1 MKFIIAATKP
11 VYDES
16 SQEITGV
23 DRFQYFYDNMTSE
36 LWDSQGNEIAVTP
49 IRIQGKYKEFPAT
62 SVNTPNTKNTIIK
75 TLKIQLGLSCNYSCE
90 YCSQRF
96 VPNIEHSNTK
106 LLDKFVNSLDNWLL
120 YTPDTIEFWGGE
132 PFVYWKNFKPLAETL
147 RDRFPFTN
155 FLVITNGSLLT
166 EEIVEWLDRLD
177 FTVGVSHDG
186 PGQNVRGPNPFD
198 DPKSRDLILKLF
210 ERLLPKKKISINSM
224 IHRENLDRAAI
235 QEYFESIFGA
245 QRLFAIGE
253 GAFVDVYDEGGMK
266 NTLQSHAEHLAFRR
280 LSLESIDAG
289 TCNRFIIAHKRIEDW
304 INSWG
309 NKRPAYSLGQKCGMD
324 DPHTISVDLMGNVI
338 TCQNVTV
345 SARAPNGKSH
355 RIGHVDNFDDI
366 KLNTATHWKFRD
378 ECSKC
383 PLLQVCRGS
392 CMFLEGEY
400 FKKSCDT
407 AYSDNLPFF
416 AKAFEQVTGA
426 LPYAIQAIEDDYK
439 LPDERS
445 NLWGSMS
452 DEVYVPQT
460 RQEPFQG

>member
-1 MKFIIAATKP
+1 MKFVIAATKP
-11 VYDES
+11 VIENDEVTS
-16 SQEITGV
+16 VEHV
-23 DRFQYFYDNMTSE
+23 HYFYDNMTSE
-36 LWDSQGNEIAVTP
+36 LWDSEGNLIDVKPMTP
-49 IRIQGKYKEFPAT
+49 KKAFKEFPAT
-62 SVNTPNTKNTIIK
+62 SLTTPNGKSVAIN

-120 YTPDTIEFWGGE
+120 YPPDTIEFWGGE

-147 RDRFPFTN
+147 RERFPFAK
-155 FLVITNGSLLT
+155 FIVITNGSLLT
-166 EEIVEWLDRLD
+166 EEIIDWLDKLE

-198 DPKSRDLILKLF
+198 DPQKRELILKLF
-210 ERLLPKKKISINSM
+210 DRLLPKRKISINSM
-224 IHRENLDRAAI
+224 IHRENLDRGSI
-235 QEYFESIFGA
+235 QKYFEEMFGKNK
-245 QRLFAIGE
+245 QFSIGE

-280 LSLESIDAG
+280 ISLESLADG
-289 TCNRFIIAHKRIEDW
+289 TSNRFTVTYNRIQSW

-324 DPHTISVDLMGNVI
+324 DPYTVAVDLMGNVL

-345 SARAPNGKSH
+345 NARAPNGKSH
-355 RIGHVDNFDDI
+355 RIGHVNKFDEI
-366 KLNTATHWKFRD
+366 KLNTATHWKYRE

-383 PLLQVCRGS
+383 PMLQVCRGS

-407 AYSDNLPFF
+407 AYSDHLPFF
-416 AKAFEQVTGA
+416 AKAFESVTGA
-426 LPYAIQAIEDDYK
+426 LPYGVQAIEDDYK
-439 LPDERS
+439 LPDDRS
-445 NLWGSMS
+445 NLWGSMG
-452 DEVYVPQT
+452 DRVFVPPT
-460 RQEPFQG
+460 RQEPFVG